1 MLKKL
6 QEVVDQIRVLRITAK
21 SRKTPRK
28 SNEAEKGTVSQGR
41 AGGQFTRR
49 NGYKLLR
56 IWDEKRCGWLPRLKS

>member
-1 MLKKL
+1 MLKEL

-41 AGGQFTRR
+41 AGGS
-49 NGYKLLR
+49 
-56 IWDEKRCGWLPRLKS
+56 LPAGMDISC

>member
-1 MLKKL
+1 MLKEL

-28 SNEAEKGTVSQGR
+28 SNEAEKGTVSQAR
-41 AGGQFTRR
+41 AGEPTRR

>member
-28 SNEAEKGTVSQGR
+28 SYEAEKGTTTHAR
-41 AGGQFTRR
+41 
-49 NGYKLLR
+49 
-56 IWDEKRCGWLPRLKS
+56 EKASYPPEWK

>member
-28 SNEAEKGTVSQGR
+28 SNEAERVRYLKPER
-41 AGGQFTRR
+41 GQLTRR

-56 IWDEKRCGWLPRLKS
+56 IWDEKRCGWLPRLTS